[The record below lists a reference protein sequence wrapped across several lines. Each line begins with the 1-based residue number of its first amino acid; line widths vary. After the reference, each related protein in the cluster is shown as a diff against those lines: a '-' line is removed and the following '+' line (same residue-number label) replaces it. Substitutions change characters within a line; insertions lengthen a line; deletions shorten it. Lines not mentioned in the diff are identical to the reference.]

1 MAESGMQR
9 RGNHSRNDFIKTEL
23 SELKADNSVLYS
35 KIDSI
40 MLKAQAKPVH
50 LYMEANPNPN
60 SLKFVA
66 NFMLVEDG
74 VSFDYPDAASAT
86 SSPLAQ
92 ELFNFA
98 AVQRVFVASNFVT
111 VTKDEAVD
119 WIEIQTI
126 IRDHIRHYLE
136 AGKAVVQASFDNDPL
151 FDENDTEI
159 VKKIKGILDEYIRP
173 AVEQD
178 GGAIVFH
185 SFHDGIVKV
194 LLQGSCSGCPSSTV
208 TLKAGIQ
215 NLLTRMLPEVKE
227 VQAEGV

>member
-1 MAESGMQR
+1 
-9 RGNHSRNDFIKTEL
+9 
-23 SELKADNSVLYS
+23 
-35 KIDSI
+35 
-40 MLKAQAKPVH
+40 MLQAQKRPVH
-50 LYMEANPNPN
+50 IYLEANPNPN
-60 SLKFVA
+60 SLKFVV
-66 NFMLVEDG
+66 NFMLADEG
-74 VSFDYPDAASAT
+74 LSFDYPDQSST
-86 SSPLAQ
+86 ENSPLAH

-98 AVQRVFVASNFVT
+98 SVDRVFIASNFVT
-111 VTKDEAVD
+111 VTKKGDVD
-119 WIEIQTI
+119 WIEIQDF
-126 IRDHIRHYLE
+126 IRDHIKKYLE
-136 AGKAVVQASFDNDPL
+136 AGKVAVQAVFDKDPL
-151 FDENDTEI
+151 FDENDSET

>member
-1 MAESGMQR
+1 
-9 RGNHSRNDFIKTEL
+9 
-23 SELKADNSVLYS
+23 
-35 KIDSI
+35 
-40 MLKAQAKPVH
+40 MLKAQARPVH

-74 VSFDYPDAASAT
+74 LSFDFPNAESAEN
-86 SSPLAQ
+86 SPLAQ
-92 ELFNFA
+92 ELFNFS
-98 AVQRVFVASNFVT
+98 AVERVFIASNFVT
-111 VTKDEAVD
+111 VTKSEEVE
-119 WIEIQTI
+119 WPEIQTI
-126 IRDHIRHYLE
+126 IRDHIKQYLE
-136 AGKAVVQASFDNDPL
+136 AGKMPVQASFDKDPL
-151 FDENDTEI
+151 FDENDSEI

-185 SFHDGIVKV
+185 SFKDGVVKV
-194 LLQGSCSGCPSSTV
+194 LLQGACSGCPSSTV

-227 VQAEGV
+227 VEAEGI

>member
-1 MAESGMQR
+1 M
-9 RGNHSRNDFIKTEL
+9 L
-23 SELKADNSVLYS
+23 ADEG
-35 KIDSI
+35 I
-40 MLKAQAKPVH
+40 
-50 LYMEANPNPN
+50 
-60 SLKFVA
+60 
-66 NFMLVEDG
+66 
-74 VSFDYPDAASAT
+74 SFDYPDQSST
-86 SSPLAQ
+86 ENSPLAH

-98 AVQRVFVASNFVT
+98 SVDRVFIASNFVT
-111 VTKDEAVD
+111 VTKKGDVD
-119 WIEIQTI
+119 WIEIQDF
-126 IRDHIRHYLE
+126 IRDHIKKYLE
-136 AGKAVVQASFDNDPL
+136 AGKVAVQAVFDRDPL
-151 FDENDTEI
+151 FDENDSET

>member
-1 MAESGMQR
+1 
-9 RGNHSRNDFIKTEL
+9 
-23 SELKADNSVLYS
+23 
-35 KIDSI
+35 
-40 MLKAQAKPVH
+40 MLQAQKKPVH
-50 LYMEANPNPN
+50 IYMEANPNPN
-60 SLKFVA
+60 SLKFVV
-66 NFMLVEDG
+66 NFMLTDEG
-74 VSFDYPDAASAT
+74 VSFDYPDQSST
-86 SSPLAQ
+86 ENSPLAN

-98 AVQRVFVASNFVT
+98 AVDRVFITSNFVT
-111 VTKDEAVD
+111 VTKKEEID
-119 WIEIQTI
+119 WVEIQDI
-126 IRDHIRHYLE
+126 VRNHVKKYLE
-136 AGKAVVQASFDNDPL
+136 AGKSAVVISSFEKDPL
-151 FDENDTEI
+151 FNENDSEI

-185 SFHDGIVKV
+185 SFNEGIVKV

>member
-1 MAESGMQR
+1 
-9 RGNHSRNDFIKTEL
+9 
-23 SELKADNSVLYS
+23 
-35 KIDSI
+35 
-40 MLKAQAKPVH
+40 MLQAQKKPVH
-50 LYMEANPNPN
+50 IYLEANPNPN
-60 SLKFVA
+60 SLKFVV
-66 NFMLVEDG
+66 NFMLADDG
-74 VSFDYPDAASAT
+74 ISFDYPTPEST
-86 SSPLAQ
+86 ENSPLAK

-98 AVQRVFVASNFVT
+98 AVDRVFIASNFVT
-111 VTKDEAVD
+111 VTKKEEIEWPEIQDFIRNHIKQYLETGKEAVN
-119 WIEIQTI
+119 
-126 IRDHIRHYLE
+126 
-136 AGKAVVQASFDNDPL
+136 AVFDKDPL
-151 FDENDTEI
+151 FNESDSET

-185 SFHDGIVKV
+185 SFQEGVVKV

>member
-1 MAESGMQR
+1 
-9 RGNHSRNDFIKTEL
+9 
-23 SELKADNSVLYS
+23 
-35 KIDSI
+35 

-66 NFMLVEDG
+66 NFMLAADG

-86 SSPLAQ
+86 NSPLAQ

-136 AGKAVVQASFDNDPL
+136 AGKVVVQADFDRDPL
-151 FDENDTEI
+151 FDENDSEI

-185 SFHDGIVKV
+185 SFQDGIVKV

>member
-1 MAESGMQR
+1 MKFAAAGTKSY
-9 RGNHSRNDFIKTEL
+9 DFGFLNKKENT
-23 SELKADNSVLYS
+23 
-35 KIDSI
+35 
-40 MLKAQAKPVH
+40 MLKAQARPVH

-66 NFMLVEDG
+66 NFMLAEDG
-74 VSFDYPDAASAT
+74 VSFDYPDAESAEN
-86 SSPLAQ
+86 SPLAK

-98 AVQRVFVASNFVT
+98 AVRRVFVASNFVT
-111 VTKDEAVD
+111 VTKSEDVEWSEVQN
-119 WIEIQTI
+119 IF
-126 IRDHIRHYLE
+126 RDHIKAYLE
-136 AGKAVVQASFDNDPL
+136 SGQPVVKASFDKDPL
-151 FDENDTEI
+151 FDENDSEV

-185 SFHDGIVKV
+185 SFHDGVVKV

-227 VQAEGV
+227 VEAEGI

>member
-1 MAESGMQR
+1 MES
-9 RGNHSRNDFIKTEL
+9 
-23 SELKADNSVLYS
+23 
-35 KIDSI
+35 
-40 MLKAQAKPVH
+40 
-50 LYMEANPNPN
+50 NPNPN

-66 NFMLVEDG
+66 NFMLAEEG
-74 VSFDYPDAASAT
+74 ISFDYPNQESTDN
-86 SSPLAQ
+86 SPLAF

-98 AVQRVFVASNFVT
+98 AVERVFIASNFIT
-111 VTKDEAVD
+111 VTKKSDVE
-119 WIEIQTI
+119 WLEIQDI
-126 IRDHIRHYLE
+126 IKNHIKSYLE
-136 AGKAVVQASFDNDPL
+136 AGKVVVKITLDKDPL
-151 FDENDTEI
+151 FDENDSEV

-185 SFHDGIVKV
+185 SFQDGVVKV

-208 TLKAGIQ
+208 TLKAGIE

>member
-1 MAESGMQR
+1 
-9 RGNHSRNDFIKTEL
+9 
-23 SELKADNSVLYS
+23 
-35 KIDSI
+35 
-40 MLKAQAKPVH
+40 MLQAQKRPVH
-50 LYMEANPNPN
+50 IYLEANPNPN
-60 SLKFVA
+60 SLKFVV
-66 NFMLVEDG
+66 NFMLADEG
-74 VSFDYPDAASAT
+74 ISFDYPNAEST
-86 SSPLAQ
+86 ENSPLAK

-98 AVQRVFVASNFVT
+98 AVDRVFIASNFVT
-111 VTKDEAVD
+111 VTKTDDVEWV
-119 WIEIQTI
+119 EIQDF
-126 IRDHIRHYLE
+126 IRDHIKKYLE
-136 AGKAVVQASFDNDPL
+136 SGKTAVQAVFDKDPL
-151 FDENDTEI
+151 FDENDSEV

-194 LLQGSCSGCPSSTV
+194 LLQGSCSGCPSSTI